1 MDAVLLSSPSSPY
14 ARKIRVALHELG
26 ATHAVRVRDVNAHDP
41 HSGLREINAAGRIPT
56 LVVDGR
62 TIHDSPV
69 ILEWVDATFGPRLL
83 PSAGDARWDALV
95 RQATG
100 DGLTDTLVPWRMEQ
114 LRPDSERSLSFLE
127 GCRARTTRILDAL
140 EQGAARG
147 GLDGADGAFDV
158 GALGIAC
165 ALGYLD
171 FRFGDLGWRA
181 DRPALTSWYTQRA
194 ARPSMHATRPH
205 NLGEPAPA

>member
-26 ATHAVRVRDVNAHDP
+26 ATQAVHVRDVNAHDP
-41 HSGLREINAAGRIPT
+41 QSGLRDVNAAGRIPT

-62 TIHDSPV
+62 MLHDSPV

-83 PSAGDARWDALV
+83 PPAGDARWDALV

-114 LRPDSERSLSFLE
+114 MRPESERSSAFQA
-127 GCRARTTRILDAL
+127 GCRARANRILDAL

-147 GLDGADGAFDV
+147 GLDGSDGAFDV
-158 GALGIAC
+158 GAIGIAC

-181 DRPALTSWYTQRA
+181 TRPALAGWYSA
-194 ARPSMHATRPH
+194 IASRPSMHATRPH
-205 NLGEPAPA
+205 NLGEPPPA

>member
-1 MDAVLLSSPSSPY
+1 VDAVLLSSPSSPY

-26 ATHAVRVRDVNAHDP
+26 AAQAVCVRDVDTRDP
-41 HSGLREINAAGRIPT
+41 HSGLREVNAAGRLPT

-62 TIHDSPV
+62 MIHDSPV

-83 PSAGDARWDALV
+83 PPVGDARWDALV

-114 LRPDSERSLSFLE
+114 MRPESERSSAFQA
-127 GCRARTTRILDAL
+127 GCRARADRILDAL
-140 EQGAARG
+140 EQDAARG
-147 GLDGADGAFDV
+147 GLDGAGGAFDV
-158 GALGIAC
+158 GAIGIAC

-171 FRFGDLGWRA
+171 FRFGDVGWRA
-181 DRPALTSWYTQRA
+181 TRPALKRWYEA
-194 ARPSMHATRPH
+194 GSARPSMRATRPH
-205 NLGEPAPA
+205 NLGEPPPA